1 MILVLTIAFFTWLTV
16 RWGVARH
23 DAIETHF
30 NVGSM
35 TIDEKR
41 SVLERYFARYPDY
54 EDYFL
59 ALPAPAQRQVVDSIL
74 SDLDREMKMNKP
86 RWWQNV

>member
-1 MILVLTIAFFTWLTV
+1 MILILTIAFFTWLTV
-16 RWGVARH
+16 RWGVERH
-23 DAIETHF
+23 DAIEAHF

-41 SVLERYFARYPDY
+41 RVLERYFAQYPDY

-59 ALPAPAQRQVVDSIL
+59 ALPPPAQRQIVESIL
-74 SDLDREMKMNKP
+74 SNLDREMQMNKP

>member
-1 MILVLTIAFFTWLTV
+1 MILALTV
-16 RWGVARH
+16 AWFVYVAIRYGVARR
-23 DAIETHF
+23 DAIEEHF

-59 ALPAPAQRQVVDSIL
+59 ALPPPAQRQIVESIL
-74 SDLDREMKMNKP
+74 TNLDREMKMNKP
-86 RWWQNV
+86 RWWQSA